1 MTFTAGIGHR
11 NKQTFRQAPR
21 YERVTY
27 LLWFRSKRGEYL
39 SYTFNDQLVSGKILL
54 LSTVFSQLN
63 FAFRR
68 QIKSL
73 TYIQSH
79 GAQIFLNFQN
89 RKNSLIPLMAILQ
102 IKFENNS
109 FTSISLA
116 NLKRW
121 LSILICAHQSCPVEE
136 YLPLQNQPPLKVAQV
151 TPWHHQKVK
160 RYFLPQDFQSTGGT
174 WALDD
179 FAIFGIGN
187 TEFRY

>member
-1 MTFTAGIGHR
+1 M
-11 NKQTFRQAPR
+11 
-21 YERVTY
+21 
-27 LLWFRSKRGEYL
+27 
-39 SYTFNDQLVSGKILL
+39 

-68 QIKSL
+68 HINSL

-79 GAQIFLNFQN
+79 GAQNFLNFQK
-89 RKNSLIPLMAILQ
+89 RKNSLMPLMVILP

-109 FTSISLA
+109 FTSISLV

-121 LSILICAHQSCPVEE
+121 LSTLICAYYQSCPAEE

-174 WALDD
+174 WVLDD